1 MNAPFIPPTLACSML
16 LALLLSIPAAAAAPS
31 RPTPL
36 PSPVA
41 GVTPLHSY
49 AEASRLSSASG
60 KNILLLFSNPH
71 CGPCRAVEGVLF
83 MTETGVALIS
93 ESYVPVHLVLNLG
106 GTDKTPETREARS
119 VATRFGVLNPPA
131 LLVVS
136 RSGAKVGTIVGVRRP
151 EIYSGLRLY
160 AKPVP

>member
-1 MNAPFIPPTLACSML
+1 MTMPLISAMRVFAT
-16 LALLLSIPAAAAAPS
+16 LLSVLLSLPVTAAAPF
-31 RPTPL
+31 RPT

-49 AEASRLSSASG
+49 AEALHRASASR
-60 KNILLLFSNPH
+60 KNVLLLFSNPH

-83 MTETGVALIS
+83 MTESGAELIS

-119 VATRFGVLNPPA
+119 VATRFGVKNPPA

-136 RSGAKVGTIVGVRRP
+136 RSGAKLGNIVGIRRP
-151 EIYSGLRLY
+151 EILSGLRYY